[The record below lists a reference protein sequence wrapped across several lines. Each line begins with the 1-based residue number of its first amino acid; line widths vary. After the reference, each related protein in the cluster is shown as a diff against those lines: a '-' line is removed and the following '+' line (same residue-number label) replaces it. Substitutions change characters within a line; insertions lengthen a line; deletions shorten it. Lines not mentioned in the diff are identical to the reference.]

1 VHETM
6 APVMIT
12 GIAHNAMIM
21 IFIMF
26 YLYFLHTC
34 YSLFLYDIIDFFTE
48 KPVNQSGCVPR
59 MWCDDFTQWT
69 SAGGRC
75 LLICRHISLHCRV
88 QTSTQGCYV

>member
-1 VHETM
+1 M

-59 MWCDDFTQWT
+59 M
-69 SAGGRC
+69 
-75 LLICRHISLHCRV
+75 
-88 QTSTQGCYV
+88 